1 MDISTV
7 LMKASSLGV
16 QLALLAFVACIIV
29 LIVQAVRKKRK
40 KAALILFFLAVLLC
54 YGSVLLM
61 LKAVSLYDGEEII
74 SSFAPYIIYAVLWIA
89 FIMFVCIKRKPK
101 ESSVG
106 CTIQATSLEEKT
118 VESTIQAASL
128 EVDSV
133 PAETAPKTE
142 VAADTPATAKH
153 KSTKKKIIIAAAVIA
168 IVAIALVFLIPSK
181 FERVKSECVH
191 IAGMVAGSG
200 DYFIIDTYP
209 DTYENMDETMK
220 SLLLPDAQENALEA
234 IKYANEELGFNGS
247 VYSQMMKTTAL
258 MGRQS
263 AENAKYRVSW
273 TYHPDNGLEVTYEK
287 K

>member
-7 LMKASSLGV
+7 LMTASSWGFR
-16 QLALLAFVACIIV
+16 LALLAFVACIIV

-89 FIMFVCIKRKPK
+89 FIIFVCIKRKPK

-106 CTIQATSLEEKT
+106 CTIQVTSLEEKT
-118 VESTIQAASL
+118 AESTIQAASL

-142 VAADTPATAKH
+142 VAVDTPATAKH
-153 KSTKKKIIIAAAVIA
+153 KSTKKKIIIPAAAVA
-168 IVAIALVFLIPSK
+168 IVAIAIVLLIPSK
-181 FERVKSECVH
+181 FERVRNECVH
-191 IAGMVAGSG
+191 IAGMVTGSG

-209 DTYENMDETMK
+209 DI
-220 SLLLPDAQENALEA
+220 LLPDAQENALEA

-263 AENAKYRVSW
+263 AETAKYRVSW